1 MVETITFGAGCF
13 WGVEESFKH
22 KKGVIDTTV
31 GYMGGKMKNP
41 TYENVCSGK
50 TGHAEVVQIIYDPAV
65 ISFEELLDTF
75 WNIHNPTQSNR
86 QGVDIGYQYRSVIF
100 YYTVEQK
107 KIAEISLMNLE
118 KSGKYKNEIVT
129 EILPASTFYPAE
141 EYHQDYLE
149 KHKP

>member
-100 YYTVEQK
+100 YSTNEQK
-107 KIAEISLMNLE
+107 QIAEKSLKLLE
-118 KSGKYKNEIVT
+118 KSGNYDKKIVT
-129 EILPASTFYPAE
+129 EIMPASTFYPAE
-141 EYHQDYLE
+141 DYHQDYFE
-149 KHKP
+149 KNKS